1 MSKVVESY
9 NIPVPPE
16 KGRMCYNGL
25 AGRQKKG
32 ERTMKQ
38 DQPKPSLK
46 TILAAELFDK
56 LPDPVKDQ
64 IIAQLKDLLSKQ

>member
-1 MSKVVESY
+1 
-9 NIPVPPE
+9 
-16 KGRMCYNGL
+16 
-25 AGRQKKG
+25 
-32 ERTMKQ
+32 MKQ